1 MLHRWLQRS
10 CGRANPLAGL
20 QPKWRSGDQGSS
32 VSGGGGRRGNGE
44 LELESLVVGRI
55 WWQWL
60 IDETMVAAAVK
71 IELGSGEVNDVV
83 GVTNQ

>member
-1 MLHRWLQRS
+1 M
-10 CGRANPLAGL
+10 
-20 QPKWRSGDQGSS
+20 
-32 VSGGGGRRGNGE
+32 SGGGGRRGNGE